1 MFSRDQVLALMRD
14 RVHHPAG
21 MRELLQILKVP
32 RDDRPSFKRHVN
44 ALVSSGD
51 LIQIRGHR
59 FGLPEKMDLYV
70 GRLQAHPAG
79 YGFVTPDRPLESG
92 GDIYISGPH
101 LNEAMHGDRVVVRI
115 ERVMKDG
122 GRAEGRIIRILE
134 RANQSIIGRYDRGDF
149 GYVIPFDRRVL
160 MDIFIPPGQ
169 EGGADAGEMVIV
181 ELTRWPTQARGAV
194 GRVVD
199 VLGDIDAP
207 GVDTEI
213 IIRTH
218 GIPDAHSAE
227 AIAEATRLGTAVTE
241 RDMRGRTDFRAVTT
255 VTIDGEHA
263 RDFDDAITIERLPN
277 GNFWLGVHIA
287 DVSHYVQEDSALD
300 REAYDR
306 GTSVYFPERAVHM
319 FPSELATGLC
329 SLNPHVDRLVQSCL
343 MEVDRHGQVV
353 RSEFHDGVINSDER
367 MTYTA
372 VNGILTNRDP
382 ELMKQY
388 APLVP
393 MFELMQELFQILND
407 ARRRRGSIDFDLNEA
422 EVVMGEAGRV
432 EAIIALER
440 NVAHRLIEEFM
451 LLANETV
458 ASYLEGQNAPTLYR
472 VHEEPDI
479 PKVAKF
485 EDFISGFGYSLGAPL
500 TALRP
505 RHFQKLIERIHGK
518 PEEKPIAF
526 LMLRTMQKAR
536 YAPENLGH
544 FGLAA
549 PSYTHFTSPIRRYP
563 DLVVHRTLRAARHAA
578 LTTHHQAPALATHH
592 QAPAPS
598 TQHPAPS
605 TSDEELAEALP
616 EIARH
621 TSEME
626 RRADDAERELL
637 QWKKVKFMADKVGDE
652 FEGYVTGVAS
662 FGLFVELV
670 GPFVEGLVHVSTMAD
685 DYYRFVE
692 SGHLLRGEN
701 THKVYRLGD
710 KVRVQVIRVNM
721 EQRQVDFGLV
731 EILDRVRVERGDGS
745 PHGARGP
752 RSSQRTRT
760 KHDGKTAHRAGKPR
774 GPSAPRPGRRE
785 RQQRNRRP
793 R

>member
-1 MFSRDQVLALMRD
+1 MLSRDHLLALMRE
-14 RVHHPAG
+14 RVHHPAAI
-21 MRELLQILKVP
+21 RELLQVLKIP
-32 RDDRPSFKRHVN
+32 REERATFRRHIKS
-44 ALVSSGD
+44 LVGSGD

-70 GRLQAHPAG
+70 GRLQTHSAG
-79 YGFVTPDRPLESG
+79 YGFVAPERPLESG
-92 GDIYISGPH
+92 GDIYISGP
-101 LNEAMHGDRVVVRI
+101 LMNEAMHGDRVVVRV
-115 ERVMKDG
+115 ERIKEG

-134 RANQSIIGRYDRGDF
+134 RANQWIVGRYDRDENGM
-149 GYVIPFDRRVL
+149 GYVVPFDRRVL

-169 EGGADAGEMVIV
+169 EGGADPGLMVSV
-181 ELTRWPTQARGAV
+181 ELTRWPTSTRGAI
-194 GRVVD
+194 GRVAE
-199 VLGDIDAP
+199 VLGHIDAP

-213 IIRTH
+213 IIRKW
-218 GIPDAHSAE
+218 GIPDAHSDESVAE
-227 AIAEATRLGTAVTE
+227 AIRLGTTVAD
-241 RDMRGRTDFRAVTT
+241 RDIRSRTDFRDAPT

-263 RDFDDAITIERLPN
+263 RDFDDAITIDKLPS

-287 DVSHYVQEDSALD
+287 DVSHYVQEGSALD

-343 MEVDRHGQVV
+343 MEVDRRGQVV
-353 RSEFHDGVINSDER
+353 RYEFHDGVINSDER

-372 VNGILTNRDP
+372 VNGILTDGDP
-382 ELMKQY
+382 QLMKQY
-388 APLVP
+388 ARLVP
-393 MFELMQELFQILND
+393 MFEMMRELFQILHD

-422 EVVMGEAGRV
+422 EVVIDEGGV
-432 EAIIALER
+432 IEAIIALER

-458 ASYLEGQNAPTLYR
+458 ASYLESQEAPSLYR

-479 PKVAKF
+479 LKVEKF
-485 EDFISGFGYSLGAPL
+485 EEFVSGFGLSLAAPMN
-500 TALRP
+500 ALRP
-505 RHFQKLIERIHGK
+505 RHFQKLLERIHGK

-563 DLVVHRTLRAARHAA
+563 DLVVHRALRAVRHGL
-578 LTTHHQAPALATHH
+578 LTDEVKDEWT
-592 QAPAPS
+592 
-598 TQHPAPS
+598 
-605 TSDEELAEALP
+605 EELP
-616 EIARH
+616 EVARH

-652 FEGYVTGVAS
+652 FEGYVTGVAA
-662 FGLFVELV
+662 FGLFIELIEH
-670 GPFVEGLVHVSTMAD
+670 FVEGLVHVSTMAD
-685 DYYRFVE
+685 DYYRFIE
-692 SGHLLRGEN
+692 SAHMLAGEN
-701 THKVYRLGD
+701 TRKVYRLGD
-710 KVRVQVIRVNM
+710 KVKVQVIRVNM
-721 EQRQVDFGLV
+721 EQRQVDLGLV
-731 EILDRVRVERGDGS
+731 EILERVREGD
-745 PHGARGP
+745 RGP
-752 RSSQRTRT
+752 RRS
-760 KHDGKTAHRAGKPR
+760 RATPKQEKR
-774 GPSAPRPGRRE
+774 RKQRPGRRE
-785 RQQRNRRP
+785 RHRTKTKGHR
-793 R
+793 

>member
-1 MFSRDQVLALMRD
+1 MISREQVLALMRE

-32 RDDRPSFKRHVN
+32 RDERTSFKRHIKT
-44 ALVSSGD
+44 LVASGD

-70 GRLQAHPAG
+70 GRLQTHPAG
-79 YGFVTPDRPLESG
+79 YGFVTPERPLEAG
-92 GDIYISGPH
+92 GDIYISGPL

-115 ERVMKDG
+115 ERIKDG

-134 RANQSIIGRYDRGDF
+134 RANESIVGRYDRDDPARVESRANGM
-149 GYVIPFDRRVL
+149 GYVVPFDRRVL

-169 EGGADAGEMVIV
+169 EGGASPGKMVTA
-181 ELTRWPTQARGAV
+181 ELTRWPTSTRGAI
-194 GRVVD
+194 GRVAE

-213 IIRTH
+213 IIRKYA
-218 GIPDAHSAE
+218 IPDAHSDE
-227 AIAEATRLGTAVTE
+227 AVTE
-241 RDMRGRTDFRAVTT
+241 AVRLGRSVAERDIRGRTDFRDLPT

-263 RDFDDAITIERLPN
+263 RDFDDAITIEKLPN
-277 GNFWLGVHIA
+277 GHFRLGVHIA
-287 DVSHYVQEDSALD
+287 DVSHYVHVGSALD
-300 REAYDR
+300 GEAYDR

-329 SLNPHVDRLVQSCL
+329 SLNPHVDRLVQSCF

-353 RSEFHDGVINSDER
+353 QHEFHDGVINSSER

-372 VNGILTNRDP
+372 VNGILTDRDP
-382 ELMKQY
+382 ALLEQY

-393 MFELMQELFQILND
+393 MFDEMRELFQILHD

-422 EVVMGEAGRV
+422 EVIIDEGGVV
-432 EAIIALER
+432 EAIIALQR

-451 LLANETV
+451 LLANQTV
-458 ASYLEGQNAPTLYR
+458 ASYLESQNAPTLYR
-472 VHEEPDI
+472 VHEEPDVL
-479 PKVAKF
+479 KVAKF
-485 EDFISGFGYSLGAPL
+485 EEFISGFGFSLGAPIG
-500 TALRP
+500 ALRP
-505 RHFQKLIERIHGK
+505 RHFQKLIERIHGR

-563 DLVVHRTLRAARHAA
+563 DLVVHRALRAARLGL
-578 LTTHHQAPALATHH
+578 LT
-592 QAPAPS
+592 
-598 TQHPAPS
+598 
-605 TSDEELAEALP
+605 DEAREEWTEELP

-652 FEGYVTGVAS
+652 FEGYVTGVAA
-662 FGLFVELV
+662 FGLFIELV
-670 GPFVEGLVHVSTMAD
+670 EHFVEGLVHVSTMAD
-685 DYYRFVE
+685 DYYRFIE
-692 SGHLLRGEN
+692 GAHLLRGEN
-701 THKVYRLGD
+701 TQKVYRLGD
-710 KVRVQVIRVNM
+710 KVKVQVTRVNM
-721 EQRQVDFGLV
+721 EMRQIELGLV
-731 EILDRVRVERGDGS
+731 EILERVREGE
-745 PHGARGP
+745 RGP
-752 RSSQRTRT
+752 RRGKAAP
-760 KHDGKTAHRAGKPR
+760 KHDTRRKR
-774 GPSAPRPGRRE
+774 RPGRNE
-785 RQQRNRRP
+785 RQKVKGRR
-793 R
+793 RT

>member
-1 MFSRDQVLALMRD
+1 
-14 RVHHPAG
+14 
-21 MRELLQILKVP
+21 MRELLQVLKVP
-32 RDDRPSFKRHVN
+32 RDDRTSFKRHVK
-44 ALVSSGD
+44 ALVASGE

-70 GRLQAHPAG
+70 GRLQSHPAG
-79 YGFVTPDRPLESG
+79 YGFVTPERPLDAG
-92 GDIYISGPH
+92 GDIYISGP
-101 LNEAMHGDRVVVRI
+101 LMNEAMHGDRVVVRI
-115 ERVMKDG
+115 ERIKDG

-134 RANQSIIGRYDRGDF
+134 RANASIVGRYERDEGSRGESRSTGM
-149 GYVIPFDRRVL
+149 GYVTPFDRRVL

-169 EGGADAGEMVIV
+169 EGGASPGEMVIV
-181 ELTRWPTQARGAV
+181 ELTRWPTATRGAIGHV
-194 GRVVD
+194 TE

-213 IIRTH
+213 IIRKY

-227 AIAEATRLGTAVTE
+227 AVAEAVRLGGHVAE
-241 RDMRGRTDFRAVTT
+241 RDIRGRSDFRQLAT

-263 RDFDDAITIERLPN
+263 RDFDDAITIEKLPN
-277 GNFWLGVHIA
+277 GHVWLGVHIA
-287 DVSHYVQEDSALD
+287 DVSHYVQEGSALD
-300 REAYDR
+300 REAYER

-329 SLNPHVDRLVQSCL
+329 SLNPHVDRLVQSCF

-353 RSEFHDGVINSDER
+353 RHEFHDGVINSNER

-372 VNGILTNRDP
+372 VNGILTDRDP
-382 ELMKQY
+382 ALVKQY

-393 MFELMQELFQILND
+393 MFELMRELFQILND

-422 EVVMGEAGRV
+422 EVVLDEAGAV
-432 EAIIALER
+432 EAITALQR

-458 ASYLEGQNAPTLYR
+458 ATYLEAQHAPALYR
-472 VHEEPDI
+472 IHEEPDI
-479 PKVAKF
+479 LKVAKF
-485 EDFISGFGYSLGAPL
+485 EEFISGFGYSLAAPVN
-500 TALRP
+500 ALRP

-536 YAPENLGH
+536 YAPDNLGH

-563 DLVVHRTLRAARHAA
+563 DLVVHRALRAARHRS
-578 LTTHHQAPALATHH
+578 L
-592 QAPAPS
+592 
-598 TQHPAPS
+598 
-605 TSDEELAEALP
+605 SDEMREEWADELP
-616 EIARH
+616 EVARH

-652 FEGYVTGVAS
+652 FDGYITGVAA
-662 FGLFVELV
+662 FGLFVQLTEHY
-670 GPFVEGLVHVSTMAD
+670 VEGLVHVSSMAD
-685 DYYRFVE
+685 DYYRYLE
-692 SGHLLRGEN
+692 KTHSLRGEN
-701 THKVYRLGD
+701 TQKVYQLGER
-710 KVRVQVIRVNM
+710 VRVQVVRVDM
-721 EQRQVDFGLV
+721 ERRQIDLGLV
-731 EILDRVRVERGDGS
+731 EILDAVRADERK
-745 PHGARGP
+745 RGP
-752 RSSQRTRT
+752 RQSKARPKQDQRQQR
-760 KHDGKTAHRAGKPR
+760 RR
-774 GPSAPRPGRRE
+774 GRPGRRE
-785 RQQRNRRP
+785 RQKRKGRRG
-793 R
+793 

>member
-1 MFSRDQVLALMRD
+1 MYSRDQVLALMRE

-21 MRELLQILKVP
+21 MRELLQVLKIP
-32 RDDRPSFKRHVN
+32 KDDRTAFKRHIKT
-44 ALVSSGD
+44 LVASGE

-70 GRLQAHPAG
+70 GRLQTHPAG
-79 YGFVTPDRPLESG
+79 YGFVTPERPLDVG

-115 ERVMKDG
+115 ERIKEG

-134 RANQSIIGRYDRGDF
+134 RSNELIVGRYDRDEPHRTESRSDGM
-149 GYVIPFDRRVL
+149 GYVVPFDRRVL

-169 EGGADAGEMVIV
+169 EGGASPGEMVVV
-181 ELTRWPTQARGAV
+181 ELTRWPTSTRGAI
-194 GRVVD
+194 GRVAE

-213 IIRTH
+213 VIRKY
-218 GIPDAHSAE
+218 GIPDAHSRDAVAE
-227 AIAEATRLGTAVTE
+227 AVRLGGVVSE
-241 RDMRGRTDFRAVTT
+241 RDIRGRTDFRDLTT

-263 RDFDDAITIERLPN
+263 RDFDDAITIEKLPN
-277 GNFWLGVHIA
+277 GHFWLGVHIA
-287 DVSHYVQEDSALD
+287 DVSHYVQEGSALD
-300 REAYDR
+300 REGYER

-329 SLNPHVDRLVQSCL
+329 SLNPHVDRLVQSGL
-343 MEVDRHGQVV
+343 MEIDRHGQVV
-353 RSEFHDGVINSDER
+353 RYEFHDGVINSNER

-372 VNGILTNRDP
+372 VNGILTDRDP
-382 ELMKQY
+382 QLMKQY

-393 MFELMQELFQILND
+393 MFEQMRELFQILND

-422 EVVMGEAGRV
+422 EVIMDEGGRV

-458 ASYLEGQNAPTLYR
+458 ASFLESQNAPALYR
-472 VHEEPDI
+472 IHEEPDI
-479 PKVAKF
+479 LKVEKF
-485 EDFISGFGYSLGAPL
+485 EEFISGFGYSLAAP
-500 TALRP
+500 TGALRP
-505 RHFQKLIERIHGK
+505 RHFQKLIERIHGR

-536 YAPENLGH
+536 YSPENLGH

-549 PSYTHFTSPIRRYP
+549 SSYTHFTSPIRRYP
-563 DLVVHRTLRAARHAA
+563 DLVVHRALRAARHGT
-578 LTTHHQAPALATHH
+578 LT
-592 QAPAPS
+592 
-598 TQHPAPS
+598 
-605 TSDEELAEALP
+605 DEESEEQVEDLP
-616 EIARH
+616 EVARH

-626 RRADDAERELL
+626 RRADDAERELV

-652 FEGYVTGVAS
+652 FEGYVTGVAA
-662 FGLFVELV
+662 FGLFIELV
-670 GPFVEGLVHVSTMAD
+670 EHFVEGLVHVSTMAD

-692 SGHLLRGEN
+692 SAHLLRGEN

-710 KVRVQVIRVNM
+710 KVKVQVIRVNM
-721 EQRQVDFGLV
+721 EVRQIDLGLV
-731 EILDRVRVERGDGS
+731 DILERVREGE
-745 PHGARGP
+745 RGP
-752 RSSQRTRT
+752 RRSKATP
-760 KHDGKTAHRAGKPR
+760 KFEKKGKQ
-774 GPSAPRPGRRE
+774 RPGRRE
-785 RQQRNRRP
+785 RATKRR
-793 R
+793 RR